1 MDKFQERKIN
11 DSYKL
16 LNGKCLE
23 KIHRLINNPLM
34 QKKVPNMPFS
44 NELNIS
50 RISLINKVIK
60 WINITIETIEKAR

>member
-34 QKKVPNMPFS
+34 QKKVPIMPFS
-44 NELNIS
+44 NELYIS
-50 RISLINKVIK
+50 IISLINKVIK
-60 WINITIETIEKAR
+60 WINITIETIEKDR